1 MIEDCYN
8 ANPDSMEASLKTLAD
23 LPCNGIKVAVLGDM
37 LELGDIADDAHRTV
51 GALVATLGIDILL
64 CCGEKMKLAAEAA
77 EEAGVACVRHFDDK
91 MEIADYLRQSAHSG
105 DMVLFKASRGM
116 VLEDIIEEFYKVM

>member
-1 MIEDCYN
+1 
-8 ANPDSMEASLKTLAD
+8 
-23 LPCNGIKVAVLGDM
+23 
-37 LELGDIADDAHRTV
+37 
-51 GALVATLGIDILL
+51 
-64 CCGEKMKLAAEAA
+64 MKLAAEAA